1 MPKISR
7 IGDRHPLIPHYKK
20 NAIWSPGFAMLVK
33 DKDGKTTVKSREIKN
48 KFDMKNET
56 LNPTHGAMYRLGL
69 QSTELSIYY
78 KLKNEN
84 EC

>member
-1 MPKISR
+1 MPKISW

-56 LNPTHGAMYRLGL
+56 LNPTAMYNCRCD
-69 QSTELSIYY
+69 
-78 KLKNEN
+78 LKHEF
-84 EC
+84 

>member
-1 MPKISR
+1 MGIKMPKISW

-56 LNPTHGAMYRLGL
+56 LNPTYQVLPKAG
-69 QSTELSIYY
+69 
-78 KLKNEN
+78 N
-84 EC
+84 

>member
-1 MPKISR
+1 MPKISW

-56 LNPTHGAMYRLGL
+56 LNPTVCVYEKWHLYNV
-69 QSTELSIYY
+69 EI
-78 KLKNEN
+78 
-84 EC
+84 

>member
-1 MPKISR
+1 MPKISW
-7 IGDRHPLIPHYKK
+7 IGERCPLIPHYKK

-56 LNPTHGAMYRLGL
+56 LNPTDSAM
-69 QSTELSIYY
+69 LSF
-78 KLKNEN
+78 
-84 EC
+84 

>member
-1 MPKISR
+1 MPKISW
-7 IGDRHPLIPHYKK
+7 IGERCPLIPHYKK

-56 LNPTHGAMYRLGL
+56 LNPTASALRSVGNRITIVRKPTKA
-69 QSTELSIYY
+69 E
-78 KLKNEN
+78 
-84 EC
+84 